1 MIVIYKLLL
10 VVVLL
15 NFINSF
21 KFTLH
26 NNINYNNINNDYSIN
41 NKNRNSNSNH
51 NDNKM
56 VKKSL
61 SSMIISLSLLS
72 FPLMMNSL
80 PADAIDKSTVTIYK
94 SGKSPKQEDP
104 NDPKKGTKKETSFLR
119 CLSNCKADCQKPGGM
134 FLLYVSNLFDIL
146 YTKIIIIIFL

>member
-72 FPLMMNSL
+72 FPLLNS
-80 PADAIDKSTVTIYK
+80 PSYAAVDKSNTLTIYK
-94 SGKSPKQEDP
+94 SGKSPKQEDA

-119 CLSNCKADCQKPGGM
+119 CLSNCKADCQKPGG
-134 FLLYVSNLFDIL
+134 LYIRLHD
-146 YTKIIIIIFL
+146 